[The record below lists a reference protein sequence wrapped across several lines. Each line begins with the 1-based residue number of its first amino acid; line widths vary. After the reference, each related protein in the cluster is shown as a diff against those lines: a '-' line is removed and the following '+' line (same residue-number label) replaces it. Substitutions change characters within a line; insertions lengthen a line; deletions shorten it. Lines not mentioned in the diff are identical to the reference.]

1 MIKNKGTKP
10 YVRPVIKKI
19 SFGDTVKF
27 KNEHMKTP
35 AVKAL
40 EGLPVSDLT
49 DRFGSPLYVVSEGT
63 LRRSFREVA
72 QAFTRRYPR
81 TIIAYSYKTNYLN
94 GICALFHSEGAW
106 AEVVSGFEYE
116 IARRLG
122 MDGPRIIFNGPYKK
136 PEEMKRAF
144 LEGASVH
151 LDSFDELKMA
161 GEVAASIGRKVNVG
175 VRVNMQLNY
184 PAWDKFGFSYE
195 RGEAFEACRQIK
207 KHRYLQLSGLHCHA
221 GTYIIDLGIY
231 RRVIE
236 NLTDLS
242 IDIKKEQGGE
252 VEYLDIGGGYPS
264 GNSLHTQL
272 MPGYTIAPPV
282 EQYAETVC
290 SVLNGKLRSF
300 TKAPRLILEPGRSVV
315 DEGMHLLTKV
325 VSVKERQD
333 GNRAVI
339 VDAGIHLLPVSAYYR
354 YEMSS
359 NRDSTPTTEDVDV
372 YGALCMQIDVLRK
385 SVRLPVVQA
394 GDILTIHKVGAYNF
408 TQSMQFIYP
417 RPAVVLLH
425 DGRAEIIRRR
435 ETYEDIKG
443 PEAIPARL
451 LTYAAKPK
459 R

>member
-1 MIKNKGTKP
+1 MIKNKGKQP
-10 YVRPVIKKI
+10 YIRPVIKKV

-27 KNEHMKTP
+27 KSEHMKMP
-35 AVKAL
+35 SIKAL
-40 EGLPVSDLT
+40 EGLSVRDLT
-49 DRFGSPLYVVSEGT
+49 DRYGSPLYVVSEST

-81 TIIAYSYKTNYLN
+81 TIIAYSYKTNYLS

-122 MDGPRIIFNGPYKK
+122 MDGPMIIFNGPYKR

-144 LEGASVH
+144 LEGAPVH
-151 LDSFDELKMA
+151 LDSFDELKTA
-161 GEVAASIGRKVNVG
+161 GEVAASIGRKARVG
-175 VRVNMQLNY
+175 VRVNMKLNY

-195 RGEAFEACRQIK
+195 RGEAFEACRRIA
-207 KHRYLQLSGLHCHA
+207 KHRRLELSGLHCHA
-221 GTYIIDLGIY
+221 GTYIIDLSIY
-231 RRVIE
+231 RRVTE

-242 IDIKKEQGGE
+242 LDIKKELGRE

-272 MPGYTIAPPV
+272 MPGYTIAPPI

-300 TKAPRLILEPGRSVV
+300 KNAPRLMLEPGRSVV

-325 VSVKERQD
+325 VSVKERQN

-339 VDAGIHLLPVSAYYR
+339 VDAGVHLLPASAYYR
-354 YEMSS
+354 YEIASD
-359 NRDSTPTTEDVDV
+359 RDPAQSTEEVDV

-385 SVRLPVVQA
+385 SVRLPAVQA
-394 GDILTIHKVGAYNF
+394 GDILTIQKVGAYNF

-425 DGRAEIIRRR
+425 DGQAEVIRRR

-451 LTYAAKPK
+451 LTYGPK
-459 R
+459 TKR

>member
-1 MIKNKGTKP
+1 MIKNKDKKP
-10 YVRPVIKKI
+10 YVRPVIKKV

-27 KNEHMKTP
+27 KSEHMKTP
-35 AVKAL
+35 SVKTL
-40 EGLPVSDLT
+40 EGLSVRDLT
-49 DRFGSPLYVVSEGT
+49 DRYGSPLYVVSESA
-63 LRRSFREVA
+63 LRRSYREVA

-81 TIIAYSYKTNYLN
+81 TVIAYSYKTNYLS

-122 MDGPRIIFNGPYKK
+122 IAGPMILFNGPYKR

-151 LDSFDELKMA
+151 LDSFDELKVA

-184 PAWDKFGFSYE
+184 PAWDKFGFGYE
-195 RGEAFEACRQIK
+195 RGEAFEACRQIR
-207 KHRYLQLSGLHCHA
+207 KHRYLQMSGLHCHA

-242 IDIKKEQGGE
+242 LDIKKELGRE
-252 VEYLDIGGGYPS
+252 VQYLDIGGGYPS

-272 MPGYTIAPPV
+272 MPGYTIAPPI

-300 TKAPRLILEPGRSVV
+300 KNAPRLILEPGRCVV

-325 VSVKERQD
+325 VSVKERQN

-339 VDAGIHLLPVSAYYR
+339 VDSGIHLLPVSAYYR

-359 NRDSTPTTEDVDV
+359 DRDSTQTTEEVDV

-425 DGRAEIIRRR
+425 DGQAEIIRRR

-451 LTYAAKPK
+451 LTYAPK
-459 R
+459 TKR